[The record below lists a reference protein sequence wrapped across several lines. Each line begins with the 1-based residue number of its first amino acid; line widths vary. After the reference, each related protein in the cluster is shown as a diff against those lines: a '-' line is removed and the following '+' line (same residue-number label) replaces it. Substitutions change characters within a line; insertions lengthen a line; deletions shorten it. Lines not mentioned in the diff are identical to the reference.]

1 MSLARARKRAAAT
14 GRRGE
19 KIAAGFLVSR
29 GMTVLHRNF
38 RCRAGELDIVAL
50 DGGEIVFVEVKTMR
64 YRQRDMRPWVNLSAN
79 QRRHN
84 RNAGKVYLKS
94 TGAFVLNARYDL
106 VEVILR
112 GAFCVGLYHT
122 RDYQPPLPA
131 LPEEGG

>member
-50 DGGEIVFVEVKTMR
+50 DGGEIVFVEVKCVTGKEICVRGSIFLPISGGATAMR
-64 YRQRDMRPWVNLSAN
+64 
-79 QRRHN
+79 
-84 RNAGKVYLKS
+84 
-94 TGAFVLNARYDL
+94 ARF
-106 VEVILR
+106 I
-112 GAFCVGLYHT
+112 
-122 RDYQPPLPA
+122 
-131 LPEEGG
+131 